1 MNQAMMRRKITKKK
15 LERILS
21 ILVAIIAAG
30 NAVHAIV
37 VMGMIRDG
45 RSVSK
50 AYKYLNMRLQSV
62 PRTGLNKACCE
73 AKFPI

>member
-21 ILVAIIAAG
+21 ILVAIIGTG
-30 NAVHAIV
+30 NAIHAIV
-37 VMGMIRDG
+37 VMAMISDG

-50 AYKYLNMRLQSV
+50 LLVN
-62 PRTGLNKACCE
+62 GLLTKRC
-73 AKFPI
+73 

>member
-1 MNQAMMRRKITKKK
+1 MNQAMMRRKITKQK

-21 ILVAIIAAG
+21 ILVAIIATG

-45 RSVSK
+45 RSVSRI
-50 AYKYLNMRLQSV
+50 ANILSYTY
-62 PRTGLNKACCE
+62 
-73 AKFPI
+73 

>member
-1 MNQAMMRRKITKKK
+1 MNQAMMRRKITKQK

-21 ILVAIIAAG
+21 ILVAIIAVG

-50 AYKYLNMRLQSV
+50 SR
-62 PRTGLNKACCE
+62 
-73 AKFPI
+73 